1 MQLFHEGHGDVR
13 EPEEYEFGMLELL
26 NSTTD
31 TTDAAELERRRLLA
45 DGFVNMQVF
54 VARATGRGLVPWDEL
69 APQCLHQM
77 ELAIEHTHPSELTCE
92 YRVLVAS
99 QWVVHCGA
107 QVSKQ
112 IIKPVE
118 DVVSEYYESGMPGLL
133 SWEARPSRLG
143 TRSPFHHDAS
153 RSLYGENRGAGL
165 DAATWRVWTERL
177 EALGNEVGREDVRV
191 AASKAVKVMKEA

>member
-26 NSTTD
+26 NSTTEA
-31 TTDAAELERRRLLA
+31 TDAAELERHRLLA

-77 ELAIEHTHPSELTCE
+77 ELAIEHTHLSELTRE

-107 QVSKQ
+107 HVSKH

-133 SWEARPSRLG
+133 SWEAKPGRLG
-143 TRSPFHHDAS
+143 TRSPFLHDAS
-153 RSLYGENRGAGL
+153 RSLYGESRGAGL

-177 EALGNEVGREDVRV
+177 EALGNEVGRKDVQD
-191 AASKAVKVMKEA
+191 AASEAVKVMKQA